1 MIKSPFKNR
10 SRDRRPARPQL
21 GQRGPRD
28 LPPRREGSSRREN
41 ATVVHPW
48 MSLPEKLALA
58 QVAMHELAGNAAF
71 QCPLGETYRPVV
83 SAKPAE
89 DKPRPTGVNIVFRKR
104 RLPANAVN
112 TLVPA
117 N

>member
-28 LPPRREGSSRREN
+28 LPPRREGGSRREN

-48 MSLPEKLALA
+48 MSLPEKLAA
-58 QVAMHELAGNAAF
+58 TQAAMHELAGTAAF
-71 QCPLGETYRPVV
+71 QCPMGETYRAAP
-83 SAKPAE
+83 SAKPVE
-89 DKPRPTGVNIVFRKR
+89 EKPRPAGVSIVFRKR

-112 TLVPA
+112 TLVTA
-117 N
+117 S

>member
-28 LPPRREGSSRREN
+28 AAPRREGSSRREN

-48 MSLPEKLALA
+48 MSLPEKLAQA
-58 QVAMHELAGNAAF
+58 QAAMHELAGTTAF
-71 QCPLGETYRPVV
+71 QCPLGETYRAADSKPV
-83 SAKPAE
+83 E
-89 DKPRPTGVNIVFRKR
+89 EKPRQGGVNIVFRKR
-104 RLPANAVN
+104 RLPAGAVN
-112 TLVPA
+112 TLAPA

>member
-21 GQRGPRD
+21 GSRGPRD
-28 LPPRREGSSRREN
+28 LQPRREGSFRREN

-48 MSLPEKLALA
+48 MSLPEKLAA
-58 QVAMHELAGNAAF
+58 TQAAMHELAGNAAF
-71 QCPLGETYRPVV
+71 QCPLGETYR
-83 SAKPAE
+83 ATATKPIE
-89 DKPRPTGVNIVFRKR
+89 EKPRPTGVNIVFRKR

-112 TLVPA
+112 TLVTA
-117 N
+117 S

>member
-10 SRDRRPARPQL
+10 SKDRRPARPQL
-21 GQRGPRD
+21 GQRGQRD

-48 MSLPEKLALA
+48 MSLPEKLAA
-58 QVAMHELAGNAAF
+58 TQAAMHELAGNAAF
-71 QCPLGETYRPVV
+71 QCPLGETYRSAP
-83 SAKPAE
+83 AKPVTE
-89 DKPRPTGVNIVFRKR
+89 EKPRPTGVNIVFRKR
-104 RLPANAVN
+104 RLPAGTIN
-112 TLVPA
+112 TLIPA

>member
-21 GQRGPRD
+21 GQRGPREA
-28 LPPRREGSSRREN
+28 PARREGPSRREN

-48 MSLPEKLALA
+48 MSLPEKLAA
-58 QVAMHELAGNAAF
+58 TQAAMHQLAGNAAF
-71 QCPLGETYRPVV
+71 QCPLGETYGPAVN
-83 SAKPAE
+83 KPAE
-89 DKPRPTGVNIVFRKR
+89 EKPRPTGVNIVFRKR
-104 RLPANAVN
+104 RLPANAIN
-112 TLVPA
+112 TLATA